1 MTFLTSQRHRERD
14 RMGAGTSAVQC
25 LGRNAR
31 SRSATVGGAITF
43 TLAVGC
49 VATLAAATASMLVDS
64 VFFKRVLW
72 VSVAVI
78 VAVSVGL
85 WRAGVSPTVP
95 PPDSD
100 RLPYGSQAGSAP

>member
-1 MTFLTSQRHRERD
+1 
-14 RMGAGTSAVQC
+14 MGAGALAVQR

-43 TLAVGC
+43 TLAIGF
-49 VATLAAATASMLVDS
+49 VATLAAAAASMLVDS
-64 VFFKRVLW
+64 VVFKRVLW

-78 VAVSVGL
+78 VAVSAGL
-85 WRAGVSPTVP
+85 WRAGASPTVP

-100 RLPYGSQAGSAP
+100 RPPYGSQAGSPH